1 MVIKWLIIAVFCLP
15 RGDRCGDRCNMADD
29 GAVNVTVRVDGRDE
43 KFEADWIKYLTIKAE

>member
-1 MVIKWLIIAVFCLP
+1 
-15 RGDRCGDRCNMADD
+15 MADD